1 MFSHDCVILL
11 IINVVYTGYLS
22 DGDTARSNVTH
33 PLSDVCD
40 GYMSEGG
47 ASLCARRLHAQQILL
62 QENR

>member
-1 MFSHDCVILL
+1 VFSSDCVLLL
-11 IINVVYTGYLS
+11 IITVVYTGYLS
-22 DGDTARSNVTH
+22 DGDTLRSSVTH

-47 ASLCARRLHAQQILL
+47 ASLFARRLHSQQILL